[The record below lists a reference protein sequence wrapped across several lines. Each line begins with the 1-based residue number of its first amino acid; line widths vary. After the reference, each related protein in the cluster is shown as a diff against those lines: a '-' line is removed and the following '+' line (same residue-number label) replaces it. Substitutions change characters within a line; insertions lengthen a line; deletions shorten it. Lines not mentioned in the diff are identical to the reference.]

1 MEQSP
6 SSTRAVTHTLTANTL
21 YRCFVMKMLVPLLL
35 TSALLVVAV
44 TASRRDCP
52 PGPFPPNFKTNMKK
66 CLCDDE
72 GIDEEAC
79 KTKVNQIKDSFKT
92 CVTSIIDEFDL
103 TVGNSESAWTNSS
116 NINEGSNYN
125 SCSKNG
131 LTNIENIE

>member
-1 MEQSP
+1 
-6 SSTRAVTHTLTANTL
+6 
-21 YRCFVMKMLVPLLL
+21 MKMLVPLLL

-103 TVGNSESAWTNSS
+103 TVESTGKPIPSAVFQCVANKEEEFG
-116 NINEGSNYN
+116 ICLDKFKQHKRGQ
-125 SCSKNG
+125 
-131 LTNIENIE
+131 